1 MQAPSQRMSPTSE
14 HRHAEAMQ
22 VRPGPQALPQAP
34 QFASSNRVSVHTPA
48 QLVSPSGQV
57 QTLFSH
63 DVPPVQTTPQ
73 PPQFKLSNVVS
84 THSAPQSVVASGHAQ
99 APFWQVCPPL
109 QTLPQAPQL
118 LLSELVSTHPLPQ
131 HVVCPTMSLQQLAP
145 HATSPAS
152 VLQH

>member
-1 MQAPSQRMSPTSE
+1 MSPASE
-14 HRHAEAMQ
+14 QKQCESKHSRPAPHACPQEPQFELSDVVSTHAAPQ
-22 VRPGPQALPQAP
+22 SVFPPGQTQALFSQKCPPLQTLPQA
-34 QFASSNRVSVHTPA
+34 
-48 QLVSPSGQV
+48 
-57 QTLFSH
+57 
-63 DVPPVQTTPQ
+63 
-73 PPQFKLSNVVS
+73 PQFKLSNVVS
-84 THSAPQSVVASGHAQ
+84 THSPQSVVASGQTQ